1 MINKELIEA
10 AGLILSIRRIIRR
23 VLAGGTPMNPVFQWV
38 YGTPAQKTTAPPT
51 ASTGLSGGMP
61 ATGISGRIEQ
71 AFDAASDTT
80 GTSFQ
85 YLLDTAQRESSLRTD
100 AKAPTSSATG
110 LFQFVESTWLQTLK
124 EEGPSLGLGQYSAEI
139 TKTASGRYQVADPAQ
154 REKILALRED
164 PDVSSLVAGALTRR
178 NAATL
183 RDDIGREATAG
194 ELYIAHFLGA
204 KGASSLISAAGSD
217 PSSSAADLFP
227 QAARANPNIFYE
239 GGRERTVA
247 EVYANLTGKHGDTT
261 PVAVDA
267 GHIVARLERTEQPD
281 ATRWDPALGY
291 TDTETGGGASRRIAE
306 AESALSALTSPEGTP
321 TDTGWTAT
329 APTSA
334 FSAIYRTD
342 APAAANASSSFWQ
355 GFSLSPNLFHAALAD
370 DSSSLTKASA
380 EAADTSAALRASRP
394 GQILD
399 RGFKASGPLDLA
411 RFLND

>member
-1 MINKELIEA
+1 
-10 AGLILSIRRIIRR
+10 
-23 VLAGGTPMNPVFQWV
+23 MNPVFQWV

-51 ASTGLSGGMP
+51 AS
-61 ATGISGRIEQ
+61 TGISGRIEQ

-110 LFQFVESTWLQTLK
+110 LFQFVEGTWLQTLK

-139 TKTASGRYQVADPAQ
+139 SKTASGRYQVADPAERQ
-154 REKILALRED
+154 KILALRED

-178 NAATL
+178 NAASL
-183 RDDIGREATAG
+183 RDDIGREATSG

-217 PSSSAADLFP
+217 PTSSAADLFP

-239 GGRERTVA
+239 GGRERSVA

-261 PVAVDA
+261 PVAVNA
-267 GHIVARLERTEQPD
+267 GHVVARLDRTEEPV

-291 TDTETGGGASRRIAE
+291 TDAETGGGASRRIAE
-306 AESALSALTSPEGTP
+306 AESALTALTSTEGTP
-321 TDTGWTAT
+321 TASGWTAA

-334 FSAIYRTD
+334 FASIYRAD
-342 APAAANASSSFWQ
+342 APATTGGSSSFWQ
-355 GFSLSPNLFHAALAD
+355 GFSLAPNLFHAAVAD
-370 DSSSLTKASA
+370 DSSRLAQTAA
-380 EAADTSAALRASRP
+380 DAADTSAALRASQP

-399 RGFKASGPLDLA
+399 RGFKVSGPLDLA
-411 RFLND
+411 AFLND

>member
-1 MINKELIEA
+1 
-10 AGLILSIRRIIRR
+10 
-23 VLAGGTPMNPVFQWV
+23 MNPVFQWV

-51 ASTGLSGGMP
+51 ASTGISGTGILG
-61 ATGISGRIEQ
+61 TGISGRIEQ

-110 LFQFVESTWLQTLK
+110 LFQFVEGTWLQTLK

-139 TKTASGRYQVADPAQ
+139 TKSASGRYQVADPVE

-178 NAATL
+178 NAASL

-204 KGASSLISAAGSD
+204 KGASSLIGAAGSD

-247 EVYANLTGKHGDTT
+247 EVYANLTGKHGETT
-261 PVAVDA
+261 PVAVNA
-267 GHIVARLERTEQPD
+267 GHIVARLERAEQPD

-306 AESALSALTSPEGTP
+306 AESALSALTSPGGAP
-321 TDTGWTAT
+321 ADSGWAAA

-342 APAAANASSSFWQ
+342 VPATANASSSFWQ
-355 GFSLSPNLFHAALAD
+355 GFSLSPNLFHAAVAD
-370 DSSSLTKASA
+370 DNSSLTKAA
-380 EAADTSAALRASRP
+380 TDAADTSAALRASRP

-399 RGFKASGPLDLA
+399 RGFKTSGPLNLA
-411 RFLND
+411 SFLND